1 MKSDNGVPKKP
12 AGFLAEWSMKVLIFI
27 PAYNEQY
34 TIKSVAEDLRLHCPH
49 YDYVVI
55 DDGSTDDTRK
65 VCRENGLSC
74 ITLPVNLGLDGVF
87 QTGIR
92 YALLKGYDIA
102 MPFDGDGQHNAEY
115 VKPMVNKMMEG
126 YDIVIGSRF
135 VDGKKRGGLRVM
147 GSGII
152 SFFFKLTTGTR
163 ITDPTSGM
171 RMVNKKMIRALC
183 DNLNLGPEPDTW
195 AFLVRNHA
203 KLAEVPVVMND
214 RRAGSSYFTF
224 GKSIAFMIRM
234 SISILIIQWFRK
246 KVVK

>member
-1 MKSDNGVPKKP
+1 
-12 AGFLAEWSMKVLIFI
+12 MKVLIFI

-34 TIKSVAEDLRLHCPH
+34 TIKNVVEDLRLNCPEF
-49 YDYVVI
+49 DYVVI
-55 DDGSTDDTRK
+55 DDGSSDDTK
-65 VCRENGLSC
+65 NVCRENGFPC
-74 ITLPVNLGLDGVF
+74 ISLPVNLGLDGVF

-92 YALLKGYDIA
+92 YALMKGYDIA

-115 VKPMVNKMMEG
+115 IVPMVKKMLEG

-135 VDGKKRGGLRVM
+135 VGEKKRGGLRVV

-152 SFFFKLTTGTR
+152 SFFFRMTTGAR
-163 ITDPTSGM
+163 MTDPTSGM
-171 RMVNKKMIRALC
+171 RMVNKKIIRALC

-195 AFLVRNHA
+195 AFLVRNRA
-203 KLAEVPVVMND
+203 KLAEVPVVMNE
-214 RRAGSSYFTF
+214 RQAGSSYFTF
-224 GKSIAFMIRM
+224 GKSVAFMIRM

>member
-1 MKSDNGVPKKP
+1 
-12 AGFLAEWSMKVLIFI
+12 MKVLIFI

-34 TIKSVAEDLRLHCPH
+34 TIKRVVEDLRLHCPAF
-49 YDYVVI
+49 DYVVI
-55 DDGSTDDTRK
+55 NDGSTDDTKK
-65 VCRENGLSC
+65 VCGKNDIPC

-92 YALLKGYDIA
+92 YALHKGYDIA

-115 VKPMVNKMMEG
+115 IKPMVEKMMEG
-126 YDIVIGSRF
+126 YDIVVGSRF
-135 VDGKKRGGLRVM
+135 LEGKKRGGLRVA

-152 SFFFKLTTGTR
+152 SFFFKLTTGVPM
-163 ITDPTSGM
+163 TDPTSGM

-195 AFLVRNHA
+195 AFLVRNGA
-203 KLAEVPVVMND
+203 KMTEVPVRMND
-214 RRAGSSYFTF
+214 RQAGRSYFTF
-224 GKSIAFMIRM
+224 GKSVAFMVRM

>member
-1 MKSDNGVPKKP
+1 
-12 AGFLAEWSMKVLIFI
+12 MKVLIFI
-27 PAYNEQY
+27 PAFNEQY
-34 TIKSVAEDLRLHCPH
+34 TIKNVVEDLRLHCPEF
-49 YDYVVI
+49 DYVVI
-55 DDGSTDDTRK
+55 DDGSTDDTKK
-65 VCRENGLSC
+65 VCRENGFPC
-74 ITLPVNLGLDGVF
+74 IALPVNLGLDGVF

-92 YALLKGYDIA
+92 YARLKGYGIA

-115 VKPMVNKMMEG
+115 IKPMVKKMQEG

-135 VDGKKRGGLRVM
+135 LDGRKRGGLRIA

-152 SFFFKLTTGTR
+152 SFFFKLTTGAPM
-163 ITDPTSGM
+163 TDPTSGM
-171 RMVNKKMIRALC
+171 RMVNKTMIRALC

-195 AFLVRNHA
+195 AFLVRNGA
-203 KLAEVPVVMND
+203 KMAEVPVRMNE

-224 GKSIAFMIRM
+224 GKSVVFMIRM

>member
-1 MKSDNGVPKKP
+1 
-12 AGFLAEWSMKVLIFI
+12 MKVLIFI
-27 PAYNEQY
+27 PAFNEQY
-34 TIKSVAEDLRLHCPH
+34 TIKNVVEDLRLHCPEF
-49 YDYVVI
+49 DYVVI
-55 DDGSTDDTRK
+55 DDGSTDDTQK
-65 VCRENGLSC
+65 VCRDNGFPC

-92 YALLKGYDIA
+92 YARMKGYDIT
-102 MPFDGDGQHNAEY
+102 MPFDGDGQHNAKY
-115 VKPMVNKMMEG
+115 IKPMVKKMLEG

-135 VDGKKRGGLRVM
+135 VDGRKRGGLRII

-152 SFFFKLTTGTR
+152 SFFFRLTTGVR
-163 ITDPTSGM
+163 MTDPTSGM

-195 AFLVRNHA
+195 AFLVRNRA
-203 KLAEVPVVMND
+203 KLAEVPVVMNE
-214 RRAGSSYFTF
+214 RQAGSSYFTF
-224 GKSIAFMIRM
+224 GKSVAFMIRM